1 MDNIF
6 EASLSQK
13 ESTLI
18 TAAIIR
24 NAVEKIREK
33 ETPCIYRGKESVK
46 AYNDGLEFA
55 ANFLSNIANEMVC
68 SSSYSSMRPL
78 TPTRDDL
85 NALWCSYG
93 VADEYGHHEGDIF
106 EYAHAVLFLWGKS
119 SVQRN
124 PFEDK
129 IYKDS
134 DLLKCYYNYSTS
146 EKESTA
152 SEVLQESVDLSI
164 DNQIDK
170 SSR

>member
-93 VADEYGHHEGDIF
+93 VAEMVIMKET
-106 EYAHAVLFLWGKS
+106 FLNMHMQFYSFGENHQF
-119 SVQRN
+119 SVIHLKTR
-124 PFEDK
+124 FTK
-129 IYKDS
+129 IP
-134 DLLKCYYNYSTS
+134 TF
-146 EKESTA
+146 
-152 SEVLQESVDLSI
+152 
-164 DNQIDK
+164 
-170 SSR
+170 